1 MKYPWLF
8 ALVLFVFILT
18 AGLAWWTARGRGWG
32 PVTWVANTAAMR
44 RLPAFQ
50 KERSRS
56 RWTMA
61 GATAALAVMIGAV
74 SVSAG
79 LPVERRVEHPKL
91 ASRDIVLC
99 LDASGSMLP
108 YDGQILRSFQEMV
121 ESFEGERL
129 ALQLWSAQTITRFP
143 LTDDYELVSSVLG
156 EAAGVIDR
164 GYLGPEGE
172 YVLVTPELSSYLEGI
187 DAPDGQE
194 IASLVG
200 DGLATC
206 VMGFDNMDSER
217 SRTILLATDNEV
229 MGEQIY
235 TLAEAVETAT
245 KADIDIIALY
255 PAVGG
260 VLTAEGEQLRSV
272 VEGAGAGFRQPD
284 RLTREAG
291 GTRPVGVVFA
301 HQTAP
306 AGAGFVNG
314 GVRGQA
320 QHDMGR
326 GLGLG
331 IVAGDD
337 GGQPL
342 GRDAEDLGHV
352 LQHFM
357 FGGVQRAI
365 GGADDDHALDHVVQH
380 RIACREH
387 ARDPPRPGVVSGNVL
402 PGQIEDAAGVLFLG
416 PGDGEDAPERGHFRA
431 LDPAIGLGHLGGKR
445 DHGNGEGH
453 RFLGWRGRFLGAD
466 KGRHAVNDPPPEA
479 ARRRKFGG

>member
-8 ALVLFVFILT
+8 ALVLIVLVV
-18 AGLAWWTARGRGWG
+18 AAVLAWWTTRGRANGS
-32 PVTWVANTAAMR
+32 VTWVANTAAMR

-50 KERSRS
+50 KERSRT
-56 RWTMA
+56 RWTIA
-61 GATAALAVMIGAV
+61 GGAAALVVMIGGV

-121 ESFEGERL
+121 DSFEGERL

-143 LTDDYELVSSVLG
+143 LTDDYELVSSVLA

-172 YVLVTPELSSYLEGI
+172 YVLVTPELSTYLEGI

-206 VMGFDNMDSER
+206 VLGFDNMDSER

-245 KADIDIIALY
+245 KADIDVIALY

-260 VLTAEGEQLRSV
+260 VLTAEGEPLRSV
-272 VEGAGAGFRQPD
+272 VEGAGGEFYDASDPGAISQIVD
-284 RLTREAG
+284 KIEAEQL
-291 GTRPVGVVFA
+291 A
-301 HQTAP
+301 
-306 AGAGFVNG
+306 
-314 GVRGQA
+314 
-320 QHDMGR
+320 
-326 GLGLG
+326 
-331 IVAGDD
+331 
-337 GGQPL
+337 
-342 GRDAEDLGHV
+342 DLEGEV
-352 LQHFM
+352 KT
-357 FGGVQRAI
+357 VETT
-365 GGADDDHALDHVVQH
+365 V
-380 RIACREH
+380 
-387 ARDPPRPGVVSGNVL
+387 PR
-402 PGQIEDAAGVLFLG
+402 
-416 PGDGEDAPERGHFRA
+416 RA
-431 LDPAIGLGHLGGKR
+431 LTWTAWGLLAFLAI
-445 DHGNGEGH
+445 
-453 RFLGWRGRFLGAD
+453 A
-466 KGRHAVNDPPPEA
+466 AV
-479 ARRRKFGG
+479 RRS

>member
-8 ALVLFVFILT
+8 ALVLIVLILT
-18 AGLAWWTARGRGWG
+18 AVLAWWTTRGRGRG

-56 RWTMA
+56 RWAMA
-61 GATAALAVMIGAV
+61 GAAAALAVVIGGV

-79 LPVERRVEHPKL
+79 LPVERRVDHPKL

-235 TLAEAVETAT
+235 TLGEAVETAT

-260 VLTAEGEQLRSV
+260 VLTAEGEQSAALLRARVAS
-272 VEGAGAGFRQPD
+272 FMT
-284 RLTREAG
+284 RLTRAQSPRSSQRLRLSSSP
-291 GTRPVGVVFA
+291 TWKVRSRQSRRLCP
-301 HQTAP
+301 AP
-306 AGAGFVNG
+306 PSHGP
-314 GVRGQA
+314 RG
-320 QHDMGR
+320 DY
-326 GLGLG
+326 
-331 IVAGDD
+331 
-337 GGQPL
+337 
-342 GRDAEDLGHV
+342 
-352 LQHFM
+352 
-357 FGGVQRAI
+357 
-365 GGADDDHALDHVVQH
+365 
-380 RIACREH
+380 
-387 ARDPPRPGVVSGNVL
+387 
-402 PGQIEDAAGVLFLG
+402 
-416 PGDGEDAPERGHFRA
+416 
-431 LDPAIGLGHLGGKR
+431 
-445 DHGNGEGH
+445 
-453 RFLGWRGRFLGAD
+453 
-466 KGRHAVNDPPPEA
+466 
-479 ARRRKFGG
+479 